1 MKRKYFILPVLNIL
15 FLFLITG
22 CKMEKMKHMEDG
34 FADVNGI
41 ELYYKIFGRGAPV
54 VILHGGPGFDHNSI
68 IQLKEL
74 ADDYRVIFYDQRAS
88 GNSSGDADST
98 SITVDNFVEDL
109 EGLRRYLKLDKINIV
124 GFSWG
129 ATLAMCYAI
138 KYHENIKSL
147 VIVSTG
153 GASKDYFNDY
163 FNTLKS
169 RTTTEDREAMLE
181 MEQSGSFRNNE
192 EGAVQEYWRL
202 ILKPF
207 FKDSSMVEKF
217 DLTFGKNTAK
227 NQAAIGKLLMDDM
240 GDYDMHK
247 DLEVI
252 DCPTL
257 ILHGTYDAFPCET
270 AYRVH
275 KHIPSSRLVILEDA
289 GHFMF
294 IDAHDRFIPLI
305 RRFLKDNKSVDNL
318 IPENL
323 KGKLDAVDLN

>member
-1 MKRKYFILPVLNIL
+1 MKREFIILLVLNIIL
-15 FLFLITG
+15 LFLITA
-22 CKMEKMKHMEDG
+22 CKMEKTQHMEEG
-34 FADVNGI
+34 YADVNGI
-41 ELYYKIFGRGAPV
+41 KLYYKIFGRGEPL

-88 GNSSGDADST
+88 GNSSGDADSI
-98 SITVDNFVEDL
+98 SITVDNFVEDI
-109 EGLRRYLKLDKINIV
+109 EGLRNYLKLDKINIV

-129 ATLAMCYAI
+129 ATLAMCYAT
-138 KYHENIKSL
+138 KYHKNINSL

-169 RTTTEDREAMLE
+169 RTIAEDRVAMLD
-181 MEQSGSFRNNE
+181 MEQSESFRNNE
-192 EGAVQEYWRL
+192 DSAVRQYWRL

-207 FKDSSMVEKF
+207 FKDKSMINKF
-217 DLTFGKNTAK
+217 DLTFGKNTTK
-227 NQAAIGKLLMDDM
+227 NQSAIGQLLMEDM
-240 GDYDMHK
+240 GHYDMHK

-257 ILHGTYDAFPCET
+257 IVHGTYDAFPCEA

-294 IDAHDRFIPLI
+294 IDAHDRFFPLI
-305 RRFLKDNKSVDNL
+305 RRFLKDNKSVDNF
-318 IPENL
+318 IPDYL
-323 KGKLDAVDLN
+323 KGKLDSVDHN

>member
-1 MKRKYFILPVLNIL
+1 
-15 FLFLITG
+15 
-22 CKMEKMKHMEDG
+22 MENTQHIEEG
-34 FADVNGI
+34 YADVNGI
-41 ELYYKIFGRGAPV
+41 KLYYKIFGRGDPI

-74 ADDYRVIFYDQRAS
+74 ADEHRVIFYDQRAS
-88 GNSSGDADST
+88 GNSSGEADST

-109 EGLRRYLKLDKINIV
+109 EGLRNYLKLDKINIV

-129 ATLAMCYAI
+129 ATLAMFYAA

-169 RTTTEDREAMLE
+169 RTTAEDRETMLE
-181 MEQSGSFRNNE
+181 IEQSDSFRNNE
-192 EGAVQEYWRL
+192 DRAVRQYWRL

-207 FKDSSMVEKF
+207 FKDKSMINKF
-217 DLTFGKNTAK
+217 DLTFGKNTTK
-227 NQAAIGKLLMDDM
+227 NQAAIGQLLMDDR

-252 DCPTL
+252 DCPAL
-257 ILHGTYDAFPCET
+257 ILHGTYDAFPCEA

-275 KHIPSSRLVILEDA
+275 KHIPSSKLVILEDA

-294 IDAHDRFIPLI
+294 IDAHDRFFQLI
-305 RRFLKDNKSVDNL
+305 RRFLKDNKSVDNF
-318 IPENL
+318 IPDYL
-323 KGKLDAVDLN
+323 RDKLDSVNLN

>member
-1 MKRKYFILPVLNIL
+1 MKREFFILPVLNVLLI
-15 FLFLITG
+15 FIITG
-22 CKMEKMKHMEDG
+22 CKMENTQHIEEG
-34 FADVNGI
+34 YADANGI
-41 ELYYKIFGRGAPV
+41 KLYYKIFGRGAPV

-68 IQLKEL
+68 IQLREL

-88 GNSSGDADST
+88 GNSSGEADST
-98 SITVDNFVEDL
+98 SITIDNFVEDL
-109 EGLRRYLKLDKINIV
+109 EGLRRHLKLDKINIV

-129 ATLAMCYAI
+129 ATLALCYAT

-169 RTTTEDREAMLE
+169 RTTAEDRETMLE
-181 MEQSGSFRNNE
+181 MEQSDSFRNNE
-192 EGAVQEYWRL
+192 DSAVRQYWRL

-207 FKDSSMVEKF
+207 FKDKSMINKF
-217 DLTFGKNTAK
+217 DLTFGKNTTK

-252 DCPTL
+252 DCPAL
-257 ILHGTYDAFPCET
+257 ILHGTYDAFPCEA

-294 IDAHDRFIPLI
+294 IDAHDRFFPLI
-305 RRFLKDNKSVDNL
+305 RHFLKDNKSVDNF
-318 IPENL
+318 IPDYL
-323 KGKLDAVDLN
+323 KGKLDSVDLN